1 MKTKATDEL
10 KEKSRLLKIL
20 KKGSKCECPCIH
32 FIFSILQNNKQR
44 STIFDESTAVVSKE
58 AATASNEDV
67 TETSKETADVPETP
81 QKNAIFKPKNSRVFH
96 LPRFGCTVPFLMGLF
111 NDLTK
116 DGTMYMEAAEISRAV
131 NIILKV
137 KMDLDDGKPW
147 NGKVEVAEN
156 LYLKLNK
163 SGLAL
168 QHKK

>member
-1 MKTKATDEL
+1 MKTKATDKL
-10 KEKSRLLKIL
+10 KEKSRLLKNL

-32 FIFSILQNNKQR
+32 FIFSILKNNKQR
-44 STIFDESTAVVSKE
+44 STIFDESTTVVSNE
-58 AATASNEDV
+58 AATVSNEDV
-67 TETSKETADVPETP
+67 TETSIETGDVTETGDVPETA
-81 QKNAIFKPKNSRVFH
+81 QKNTILKPKNSRVFH

-137 KMDLDDGKPW
+137 KMDLADGKPW

-163 SGLAL
+163 
-168 QHKK
+168 